1 MASGY
6 LCVPIYEP
14 APLTCALASPPLSR
28 RNSGDPTGECW
39 CLRVTS
45 GRHADYEA
53 QIFVEL
59 SRFAE
64 RRAFCVAEEM
74 AISVELMNSAATR
87 CERYLTSARTGVE
100 VAQRHRLFVPLP
112 EKRLYLGLIHFDDR
126 LRTPNASPRRA
137 LPILGCQEI
146 LLGRTDRARPEPA
159 RDPSGW
165 SAKRRSARGGRSR
178 RLRPAPSLSRNRNF
192 GWD

>member
-126 LRTPNASPRRA
+126 AEDAECIAAARTPDFG
-137 LPILGCQEI
+137 LPGNTA
-146 LLGRTDRARPEPA
+146 GPHRPGTSRAR
-159 RDPSGW
+159 SGPI
-165 SAKRRSARGGRSR
+165 GLVG
-178 RLRPAPSLSRNRNF
+178 
-192 GWD
+192 